1 MQYPMRLFTEV
12 CKQWVS
18 MTITPRNNNVTFPL
32 AVNIYYA
39 GASNNGA
46 IMNPAYSAMP
56 VSPGTVMFTPSQWSS
71 DGNAIIAIV
80 IGV

>member
-1 MQYPMRLFTEV
+1 MPSAIE
-12 CKQWVS
+12 QWINT
-18 MTITPRNNNVTFPL
+18 TITSRTNTVTFPL
-32 AVNIYYA
+32 SVEVYYA

-71 DGNAIIAIV
+71 DGNTIIAIV